1 MSNQMVFQRYE
12 LKYLITRCQ
21 QAALLAA
28 MGPHVV
34 EDTYAHSSIRNLYVD
49 TPSFRLIRRS
59 LEKPVYKE
67 KIRIRSY
74 GRASLSDPVFV
85 ELKKKYRSVVYKRR
99 LSLPQHQALACMLGV
114 PLWPDTQIG
123 NELAYT
129 VNFYRP
135 LSPAVFLSYERDSYH
150 GVEDPDLRVTFDRD
164 IRFRQESLTLD
175 STPWGTSLLDSDQ
188 VLMELKIAGGMPLW
202 LTHILSE
209 LEIYQTSYSK
219 YGAAYQL
226 IQARTVGGERKYA

>member
-85 ELKKKYRSVVYKRR
+85 ELKKSTAPWCINVVFPSHNIR
-99 LSLPQHQALACMLGV
+99 
-114 PLWPDTQIG
+114 LWP
-123 NELAYT
+123 ACW
-129 VNFYRP
+129 
-135 LSPAVFLSYERDSYH
+135 A
-150 GVEDPDLRVTFDRD
+150 
-164 IRFRQESLTLD
+164 FRSGRTL
-175 STPWGTSLLDSDQ
+175 
-188 VLMELKIAGGMPLW
+188 K
-202 LTHILSE
+202 
-209 LEIYQTSYSK
+209 LEMNWPIP
-219 YGAAYQL
+219 
-226 IQARTVGGERKYA
+226 